1 MKADVKTTR
10 WHSCNVLRVGRDTR
24 QLWHFAAGNG
34 EVTLSAEQ
42 RLAPPGPLPVK
53 LVTKDWRALWQKKLN
68 IAWLPAEQVFL
79 RVVHLPKCE
88 PAELRSMVELQLEK
102 LSPLP
107 VTQIVWSFEVVPQ
120 ASGELQTVIVIIA
133 ERSIVEEFL
142 GNLETDGY
150 LADRLD
156 LPFLHQLLATPFGGD
171 SAWIY
176 LHPAEAKSLC
186 LVAWWYGGTLQQ
198 VNLLNLPAG
207 EKGATTLGDQLTTIA
222 WGGEL
227 EGWLTSPPQWHL
239 VADNAAAAV
248 WEPALSQWA
257 GEPVKR
263 VAPLAPADLAALS
276 AQRAARAESTA
287 SLLPEEFTA
296 RYQQQFVD
304 RLWMG
309 GLFALAILY
318 VAGVLI
324 YFGALQILKIKTAKV
339 QDQVAGL
346 SSAYNSARQLKD
358 RVKLLQEQVNLKYAA
373 LDCLR
378 VVSEMLPLE
387 LTLNQFVVSFQSGK
401 LTLSGRAPS
410 DQRAQI
416 TKFNDDLKQ
425 ARVNDEKLFDAVDPA
440 GSQTAPGAS
449 STTWSFT
456 CNLKAS
462 DIE

>member
-1 MKADVKTTR
+1 MKTTR
-10 WHSCNVLRVGRDTR
+10 WHSCNVLRIGRDSR

-42 RLAPPGPLPVK
+42 RLASPGPLPSK
-53 LVTKDWRALWQKKLN
+53 LITKNWRALWQKKLN

-102 LSPLP
+102 LAPLP
-107 VTQIVWSFEVVPQ
+107 VNQIVWSFEVVPQ
-120 ASGELQTVIVIIA
+120 SAGELQTVIVIIA

-142 GNLETDGY
+142 GKLETDGY

-156 LPFLHQLLATPFGGD
+156 LPFLHQLLATPFDAD

-176 LHPAEAKSLC
+176 LQPTETKNLG

-198 VNLLNLPAG
+198 LNLLNLPAS
-207 EKGATTLGDQLTTIA
+207 EQGATTLGDQLTTIA

-239 VADNAAAAV
+239 VADKAVAAV

-257 GEPVKR
+257 DEPVKH
-263 VAPLAPADLAALS
+263 VPPLALAELAALT
-276 AQRAARAESTA
+276 ARRAARAESTA
-287 SLLPEEFTA
+287 SLLPAEFTA
-296 RYQQQFVD
+296 RYQQQFID

-309 GLFALAILY
+309 GLGALAILY
-318 VAGVLI
+318 LAGVLI
-324 YFGALQILKIKTAKV
+324 YFGALQILKIQTGKV
-339 QDQVAGL
+339 QNQVAAL
-346 SSAYNSARQLKD
+346 SGAYTSARQLKD
-358 RVKLLQEQVNLKYAA
+358 RVKLLQEQVSLKYAA

-378 VVSEMLPLE
+378 VVSELLPPE
-387 LTLNQFVVSFQSGK
+387 LTLSALSVSFQTSK
-401 LTLSGRAPS
+401 LSLSGRAQS
-410 DQRAQI
+410 DQRGQI

-425 ARVNDEKLFDAVDPA
+425 ARVNDERLFDTVNAA
-440 GSQTAPGAS
+440 QSLTAPGAAT
-449 STTWSFT
+449 TTWNFT
-456 CNLKAS
+456 CELKMS
-462 DIE
+462 DTE

>member
-1 MKADVKTTR
+1 VKTTA

-42 RLAPPGPLPVK
+42 RLAPPGPLPAK
-53 LVTKDWRALWQKKLN
+53 LITKNWRALWQKKVN
-68 IAWLPAEQVFL
+68 IAWLPAEHVFL

-102 LSPLP
+102 LAPLP
-107 VTQIVWSFEVVPQ
+107 VNQIVWSFEVVPQ
-120 ASGELQTVIVIIA
+120 SAGELQTVIVIIA

-142 GNLETDGY
+142 GKLETDGY

-156 LPFLHQLLATPFGGD
+156 LPFLHQLLATPFQGD

-176 LHPAEAKSLC
+176 LQSAEAKSLC

-198 VNLLNLPAG
+198 MNLLNLPVG
-207 EKGATTLGDQLTTIA
+207 EQGATTLGEQLATIA

-239 VADNAAAAV
+239 VADNAVAAV

-257 GEPVKR
+257 GEPVKH
-263 VAPLAPADLAALS
+263 VPSLAPADLAALS

-287 SLLPEEFTA
+287 SLLPAEFTA
-296 RYQQQFVD
+296 RYQQQFID

-309 GLFALAILY
+309 GLGALAIIYL
-318 VAGVLI
+318 AAILI
-324 YFGALQILKIKTAKV
+324 YFGALQVLKIQTGKV
-339 QDQVAGL
+339 QSQVAAL
-346 SSAYNSARQLKD
+346 NSPYTSARQLKD
-358 RVKLLQEQVNLKYAA
+358 RVKLLQEQVSLKYAA

-378 VVSEMLPLE
+378 VVSELLPPE
-387 LTLNQFVVSFQSGK
+387 LTLNQFSVSFQSGK
-401 LTLSGRAPS
+401 LSLSGRAQS
-410 DQRAQI
+410 DQRGQI

-425 ARVNDEKLFDAVDPA
+425 ARVNEEKLFDEVNPA
-440 GSQTAPGAS
+440 LTQTAPGAAT
-449 STTWSFT
+449 TTWSFS
-456 CNLKAS
+456 CDLKLS
-462 DIE
+462 DTE

>member
-1 MKADVKTTR
+1 VKTTR
-10 WHSCNVLRVGRDTR
+10 WHSCNVLRIGRDSR

-42 RLAPPGPLPVK
+42 RLVPPGPLPAK

-102 LSPLP
+102 LAPLP
-107 VTQIVWSFEVVPQ
+107 VNQIVWSFEVVPQ
-120 ASGELQTVIVIIA
+120 SAGELQTVIVIIV
-133 ERSIVEEFL
+133 ERSVVEAFL
-142 GNLETDGY
+142 GNLESDGY

-156 LPFLHQLLATPFGGD
+156 LPFLHQLLATPFDAD

-176 LHPAEAKSLC
+176 LQPTETKNLG

-198 VNLLNLPAG
+198 LNLLNLPAG
-207 EKGATTLGDQLTTIA
+207 EQGATALGDQLTTIA

-227 EGWLTSPPQWHL
+227 EGWLTSRPQWHL
-239 VADNAAAAV
+239 VADNTVAAV

-257 GEPVKR
+257 DEPVKH
-263 VAPLAPADLAALS
+263 VPPLALADLAALS

-287 SLLPEEFTA
+287 SLLPAEFTA
-296 RYQQQFVD
+296 RYQQQFID

-309 GLFALAILY
+309 GLGALAIVYL
-318 VAGVLI
+318 AGVLI
-324 YFGALQILKIKTAKV
+324 YFGALQVLKIQTGKV
-339 QDQVAGL
+339 QNQVA
-346 SSAYNSARQLKD
+346 SMTSAYTSARQLKD

-378 VVSEMLPLE
+378 IVSEMLPPE
-387 LTLNQFVVSFQSGK
+387 LTLSSFSVSFQAGK
-401 LTLSGRAPS
+401 LTLSGKAQS
-410 DQRAQI
+410 DQRGQI

-425 ARVNDEKLFDAVDPA
+425 ARVNEEKLFDTVNPA
-440 GSQTAPGAS
+440 QSQTAPGATT
-449 STTWSFT
+449 TTWSFT
-456 CNLKAS
+456 CNLKMA
-462 DIE
+462 DTE

>member
-1 MKADVKTTR
+1 MKTTR
-10 WHSCNVLRVGRDTR
+10 WHSCNVLRVGSDTR
-24 QLWHFAAGNG
+24 QLWHFAGGNG

-42 RLAPPGPLPVK
+42 RLALPGPLPAK
-53 LVTKDWRALWQKKLN
+53 LITKNWRALWQKKLN

-88 PAELRSMVELQLEK
+88 PAELRSMVDLQLEK
-102 LSPLP
+102 LAPLP
-107 VTQIVWSFEVVPQ
+107 VNQIVWSFELVPQ
-120 ASGELQTVIVIIA
+120 SAGELQTVIVIIA

-142 GNLETDGY
+142 GSLESDGY

-176 LHPAEAKSLC
+176 LQPADARSLC
-186 LVAWWYGGTLQQ
+186 MVAWWYGGTLQQ
-198 VNLLNLPAG
+198 VNLLNLPAS
-207 EKGATTLGDQLTTIA
+207 EKGGTTLGEQLTTIA

-239 VADNAAAAV
+239 VADNAVAAV

-257 GEPVKR
+257 GEPVKH
-263 VAPLAPADLAALS
+263 VSPLAPAALAALT
-276 AQRAARAESTA
+276 AQRAAGAEVTA
-287 SLLPEEFTA
+287 NLLPAEFTA

-309 GLFALAILY
+309 GLGALAIVYL
-318 VAGVLI
+318 AGVLI
-324 YFGALQILKIKTAKV
+324 YFGTLQILKIQTGKV
-339 QDQVAGL
+339 QNQVAGL
-346 SSAYNSARQLKD
+346 SSAYTSARQLKD
-358 RVKLLQEQVNLKYAA
+358 RVKLLQEQVSLKYAA

-378 VVSEMLPLE
+378 IVSEMLPPE
-387 LTLNQFVVSFQSGK
+387 LTLSTFAVSFQTSK
-401 LTLSGRAPS
+401 LSLSGRAQS

-425 ARVNDEKLFDAVDPA
+425 ARVNDEKLFETVDPPVT
-440 GSQTAPGAS
+440 QTAAGATT
-449 STTWSFT
+449 TTWSFT
-456 CNLKAS
+456 CNVRLS
-462 DIE
+462 DTETE